1 MCVPSSAV
9 VRELSV
15 RRQLC
20 GRRLQGEGDRERGGD
35 GHRPMRAHTPT
46 LHIINQCGGDGLFDT
61 GCAVEVASAGRMG
74 DQQPRRDETRLDP
87 IFDVFTVA
95 DDEA

>member
-1 MCVPSSAV
+1 MVIGRAAV
-9 VRELSV
+9 MAIAR
-15 RRQLC
+15 C
-20 GRRLQGEGDRERGGD
+20 
-35 GHRPMRAHTPT
+35 AHIH